1 LSRRTPLS
9 SPSLINVIQINEM
22 LDRWIY
28 ILPFLVL
35 FAQIWVGQKAEA
47 RPYPDSLGIC
57 YLFQGDMLDLIQPCV
72 ISQGYGTGEHYTILH
87 WSNGKKTTILTNV
100 LTEQHAVTVDGEKA
114 ESYTRDSSWYN
125 LVDKPDSDDDLI
137 FCERI
142 LATDNSIC
150 YKTNFTQ
157 SSQSTNKSL
166 FEQCNTIIEV
176 VNETVN
182 KARQIL
188 DNTQFSTS
196 ESMWETVETMNNA
209 AKKMES
215 LSLNDPTLLN
225 YQSRYVTMYRNMS
238 QAMREFAVAFER
250 RDRDAAEVAQ
260 QSLQSATNPEQT
272 LTDSLNNYCQP

>member
-1 LSRRTPLS
+1 
-9 SPSLINVIQINEM
+9 M
-22 LDRWIY
+22 
-28 ILPFLVL
+28 PFLVL

-57 YLFQGDMLDLIQPCV
+57 YLFQGDILDLIQPCV

-114 ESYTRDSSWYN
+114 ESYIRDSSWYN
-125 LVDKPDSDDDLI
+125 RVEQPDSDDDLI

-142 LATDNSIC
+142 LATDNSVC
-150 YKTNFTQ
+150 YKTTFTQ

-176 VNETVN
+176 VNETVS
-182 KARQIL
+182 KARKIL

-196 ESMWETVETMNNA
+196 ESMWETVATMNNA
-209 AKKMES
+209 AKKWRVF
-215 LSLNDPTLLN
+215 P
-225 YQSRYVTMYRNMS
+225 
-238 QAMREFAVAFER
+238 
-250 RDRDAAEVAQ
+250 
-260 QSLQSATNPEQT
+260 
-272 LTDSLNNYCQP
+272 LTTQLY